1 MEKVS
6 QTPKDH
12 NEYFYGKKPE
22 PVTSPAQEVLQ
33 HDFKQESLAEVQHDY
48 RTLKQ
53 EQEKIKEVRQ
63 KLQNITQLETS
74 FTIHKLTDED
84 RVVAEESEEEINAKF
99 KEAEKIL
106 EDKNRFIKIIHTIER
121 WLHLRA

>member
-1 MEKVS
+1 M
-6 QTPKDH
+6 
-12 NEYFYGKKPE
+12 
-22 PVTSPAQEVLQ
+22 LQ